1 MNLHGIAAGAIGAVN
16 PFIPIT
22 IQQSTGYTVDANY
35 KQVPTYSTI
44 TTTGQVQPL
53 SPADVKLLLGMNI
66 QNVTQ
71 AVYLNGNF
79 EGVFRVL
86 GKGGDLLV
94 FNGYTYLVNA
104 VLERWPD
111 WCKVGVTMQLDTK
124 P

>member
-1 MNLHGIAAGAIGAVN
+1 MNLHGIAASAIGAVN
-16 PFIPIT
+16 PFIQIT
-22 IQQSTGYTVDANY
+22 VQQSTGYTVDANY
-35 KQVPTYSTI
+35 KQVPTYTTI

-53 SPADVKLLLGMNI
+53 SATDTRRLLGMNI

>member
-1 MNLHGIAAGAIGAVN
+1 MNLHQIAAGAVGAVN
-16 PFIPIT
+16 PFIAVT
-22 IQQSTGYTVDANY
+22 VQQSTGYTVDANY
-35 KQVPTYSTI
+35 NQVPSYTTI
-44 TTTGQVQPL
+44 DTTGQVQPL
-53 SPADVKLLLGMNI
+53 SASDVRKLEGLNI

-94 FNGYTYLVNA
+94 FNGFTYLVTA

>member
-1 MNLHGIAAGAIGAVN
+1 MNLHAFVSPLIGVIN
-16 PFIPIT
+16 PMIPIT
-22 IQQSTGYTVDANY
+22 VQQSTGYAVDANY
-35 KQVPTYSTI
+35 NQVPSYTALNA
-44 TTTGQVQPL
+44 TGQVQPL
-53 SPADVKLLLGMNI
+53 SASDTRKLEGMNI
-66 QNVTQ
+66 QGVTQ
-71 AVYLNGNF
+71 SVYLNGNF

-111 WCKVGVTMQLDTK
+111 WCKVGVTMQLDST

>member
-1 MNLHGIAAGAIGAVN
+1 MNLHQVASGAIGSIN
-16 PFIPIT
+16 PFIPI
-22 IQQSTGYTVDANY
+22 IVKQSTGYAVDANY
-35 KQVPTYSTI
+35 NQVPSYTTI
-44 TTTGQVQPL
+44 NTTGQVQPL
-53 SPADVKLLLGMNI
+53 SASDTRKLEGMNI
-66 QNVTQ
+66 QGVTQ
-71 AVYLNGNF
+71 SVYLNGNF

-111 WCKVGVTMQLDTK
+111 WCKVGVTMQLDST